1 MRCRKCGKIASINM
15 KQHRL
20 SLCREHYIDWFISYT
35 EKTIEKFH
43 LLNKNEKVL
52 VAVSGGK
59 DSLVLWDVLNKLGYT
74 TEGLYIH
81 LGINGSFPYSTKS
94 QNYAQSYAEK
104 NKLKLNVYNVQTETG
119 KNITQ
124 LVSNT
129 RFGKDRPCSVC
140 GTIKRHV
147 FNTTAR
153 ESGFEII
160 ATGHNLDD
168 EVAVLFTNNISWN
181 LEQLSRQAPLL
192 PESAGFPRK
201 IKPLC
206 RSYERETTAY
216 ALLRGIEYIEEECPF
231 SVGSKTNA
239 IKTWF
244 NQLEKE
250 QPGIKLSYFSQF
262 INQKK
267 TGFLSG
273 LENLSGELHQCPKCG
288 QPTSAVGLCAF
299 CKLLDS

>member
-1 MRCRKCGKIASINM
+1 M

-20 SLCREHYIDWFISYT
+20 SLCREHYIDWFNTYT
-35 EKTIEKFH
+35 EKTIEKYH
-43 LLNKNEKVL
+43 LLKYGEKVL

-59 DSLVLWDVLNKLGYT
+59 DSLVLWDVLSQLGYA
-74 TEGLYIH
+74 TEALYIN
-81 LGINGSFPYSTKS
+81 LGINEDISYSDQS
-94 QNYAQSYAEK
+94 QIYAQDFADK
-104 NKLKLNVYNVQTETG
+104 NNLVLHVYNVRSEIG
-119 KNITQ
+119 KDISN
-124 LVSNT
+124 LVKII
-129 RFGKDRPCSVC
+129 RYGKDRPCSVC

-147 FNTTAR
+147 FNAFTKDHN
-153 ESGFEII
+153 FQII

-168 EVAVLFTNNISWN
+168 EVAVLFSNNLNWN
-181 LEQLSRQAPLL
+181 LSQLARQAPLL
-192 PESAGFPRK
+192 PETPQFPRK

-216 ALLRGIEYIEEECPF
+216 AILKGIQYIEEECPF
-231 SVGSKTNA
+231 SIGSKTNA
-239 IKTWF
+239 VKTWF

-250 QPGIKLSYFSQF
+250 QPGIKLSYYSQF

-288 QPTSAVGLCAF
+288 QPTSAEGLCAF